1 MTHRKL
7 TASGLALAAA
17 CPAAYAL
24 PAVEDIETDAMRAG
38 TERHAW
44 LDAFALA
51 WESRRAEGGSPAAAR
66 ADAERALPTDP
77 TARATCEAI
86 DVERLLDLTGARDGR
101 VEVGLRVQWWPA
113 SDIGEELA
121 LADGH
126 RSYPEAPNAI
136 HGTADWIVT
145 SPDGAVTVVDFK
157 GSMRGAPAG
166 DHHQVAFYALAIAR
180 ARGVAPIT
188 VALIYLDEDG
198 SLTRDDATLDA
209 WALDAWAT
217 RFAELHGRVTAA
229 RSAPAPGDFAKVG
242 DHCGN
247 CPAARVCP
255 AQVSLARELVASP
268 PSPETYPALTDED
281 AGAAWQR
288 VALFEELLARAKE
301 ALRVRAL
308 RKGLPLPDGR
318 WLMPVESTRRTVD
331 VEKALP
337 VLRGLVGDRAEGLVE
352 RSLSASAVDSLAREL
367 AAAGG
372 EKVKAVTERVW
383 NDLREA
389 KAAKEST
396 YIQLRPKK
404 LAGGGA

>member
-7 TASGLALAAA
+7 TASGLARAAS

-24 PAVEDIETDAMRAG
+24 PAVEDPETDAMRAG
-38 TERHAW
+38 TQRHAW

-86 DVERLLDLTGARDGR
+86 DVDLLLDLTGARDGR

-113 SDIGEELA
+113 TDVAEELA

-145 SPDGAVTVVDFK
+145 ASDGAVTVVDFK
-157 GSMRGAPAG
+157 GSFRGAPAG
-166 DHHQVAFYALAIAR
+166 EHLQVAFYGLALAR
-180 ARGVAPIT
+180 ARGLDAVT
-188 VALIYLDEDG
+188 VALVYLDEDG

-217 RFAELHGRVTAA
+217 RFAELHARVTAA
-229 RSAPAPGDFAKVG
+229 RTAAPGDFAKVG

-247 CPAARVCP
+247 CPAFRMCP
-255 AQVSLARELVASP
+255 AQVLLVRELVAAP
-268 PSPETYPALTDED
+268 PPGAGHLPKVSDEEAGRVWERAHQYRDALDVVIKTISE
-281 AGAAWQR
+281 
-288 VALFEELLARAKE
+288 RAK
-301 ALRVRAL
+301 RT
-308 RKGLPLPDGR
+308 GIPLPDGR
-318 WLMPVESTRRTVD
+318 WLMPVDTTRRTVD
-331 VEKALP
+331 VARALP
-337 VLRGLVGDRAEGLVE
+337 VLRELAGDRAD
-352 RSLSASAVDSLAREL
+352 SFIDQSISAGRVDDLAGEL
-367 AAAGG
+367 AAANG
-372 EKVKAVTERVW
+372 ETVKASKQRVW
-383 NDLREA
+383 DALREA
-389 KAAKEST
+389 RAVKVST
-396 YIQLRPKK
+396 YATLRAKK
-404 LAGGGA
+404 LAGGA